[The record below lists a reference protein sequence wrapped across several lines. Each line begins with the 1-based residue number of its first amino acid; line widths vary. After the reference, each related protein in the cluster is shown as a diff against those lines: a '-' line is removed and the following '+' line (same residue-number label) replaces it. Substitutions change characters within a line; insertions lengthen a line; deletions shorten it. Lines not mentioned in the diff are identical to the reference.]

1 MSSPNPSNKDHSDS
15 PPDTV
20 EMTRAPSPGSQL
32 SDLLDSLERTYGE
45 PSPASRVGG
54 SGEPKDSTAASLYRN
69 SEYGTADPLHSFA
82 DVHLVQAPM
91 TLKEAKALLGPNNP
105 LEHYKFRSYATRTR
119 VDYLYVVIQNLPDG
133 TAERFIGPEKS
144 PQILKEICDRSRRL
158 VHIHSA
164 EEIALY
170 TCLHHK
176 IVEMEQE
183 GRIWPLV
190 EGWEVHQERQE
201 AQELQ
206 LDDDSVHDS
215 SDGDDDVI
223 RVSMSGGSRANL
235 EQFQEIG
242 RRR

>member
-1 MSSPNPSNKDHSDS
+1 MSSSNPFNRDHSDS

-20 EMTRAPSPGSQL
+20 EITRAPSPGSQL
-32 SDLLDSLERTYGE
+32 SDLLDSLERTYGTP
-45 PSPASRVGG
+45 PSASRV
-54 SGEPKDSTAASLYRN
+54 SGEPENSTAASLYPT

-119 VDYLYVVIQNLPDG
+119 VDYLYVVVRNLPDG
-133 TAERFIGPEKS
+133 TAQWFIGPEKS
-144 PQILKEICDRSRRL
+144 PHALKDICDRSRRL

-170 TCLHHK
+170 TCLYHK
-176 IVEMEQE
+176 MVEMDQE
-183 GRIWPLV
+183 ARIWPLV
-190 EGWEVHQERQE
+190 EGWEVDQQRQE
-201 AQELQ
+201 AQEVQ
-206 LDDDSVHDS
+206 LDDDSDHAP
-215 SDGDDDVI
+215 SDGGDDVI